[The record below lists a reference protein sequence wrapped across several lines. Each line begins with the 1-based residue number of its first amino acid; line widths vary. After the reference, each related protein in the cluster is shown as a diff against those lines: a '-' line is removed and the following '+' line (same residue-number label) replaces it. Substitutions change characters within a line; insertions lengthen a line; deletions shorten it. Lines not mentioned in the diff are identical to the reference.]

1 MTPTPEEVAAEEAR
15 AALWRAQRTR
25 RVHYQ
30 SALWKSLA
38 GSRPVMRALHKRWEP
53 LILALAEAKE
63 PGFPGDCDPTVDP
76 MGQSDT
82 VNVGL

>member
-1 MTPTPEEVAAEEAR
+1 MSPTPEEVTAEEAR

-25 RVHYQ
+25 RVHFQ
-30 SALWKSLA
+30 RDLWRSLA
-38 GSRPVMRALHKRWEP
+38 GSRPAMRALYAAWQP
-53 LILALAEAKE
+53 LILALAEARE
-63 PGFPGDCDPTVDP
+63 PGFPGDDDPTVDP

>member
-25 RVHYQ
+25 RVYFQ
-30 SALWKSLA
+30 RALWKSLA
-38 GSRPVMRALHKRWEP
+38 GSRPAMSALRKQWEP
-53 LILALAEAKE
+53 LTLALAEAQE
-63 PGFPGDCDPTVDP
+63 PGTPGACDPAVDP
-76 MGQSDT
+76 LNQGNT